1 MSASV
6 KNNLL
11 SSETKPPTK
20 LASSRS
26 RISKTTTKSSSDQST
41 SPGLNLENAAIN
53 KDNVAK
59 HVSGNNNILEL
70 PNLFKECITEVPLT
84 KSLFMEGYSQGSW
97 FLSDIP
103 CPSAFKDCDMMPP
116 PLPNDE
122 MSRLKHTLLIKS
134 NKNWLYKRQ
143 EINKLCLKAV
153 KHYQCQGC
161 AISLITEKKQVIMH
175 KINLNLSECSRFIS
189 FDGHTILSKDNL
201 FIADCNKDWRTKEN
215 PLVKGYPL
223 IATYSGVPIKYESKG
238 KSYNIGCFSLFNDT
252 TANNGR
258 LKNLDYLSKLSQ
270 RLMDLII
277 DSKDGAGEKEKKS
290 HSHKHQLFADS
301 GSATANK
308 LILQNMIGRATSQ
321 TSGLSLIFDKDG
333 SGTSYKPNH
342 QLYINYNLL
351 KEKQIEAAGS
361 EEVNKILNN
370 ITKPKRA
377 AYLFSKYIS
386 KKYGF
391 DYVAIIEL
399 RTSQKFAIEAKYCP
413 KKNVF
418 LTDELES
425 FEKLVCLDKKVLKS
439 RVLGGYG
446 CDLKEIGL
454 KNNKILFEA
463 TENDFG
469 LIYNKSDLDDK
480 NVDNFAFNS
489 AAFIPFARCDSELE
503 RRTKVDDFSLNSNE
517 SDAIELKTRS
527 PRPGNMSPG
536 GKSLYSPTSLTSKVK
551 QNQVDLKY
559 NFGCYFISCM
569 SFTKNKVTENDVDL
583 INKVFADTC
592 VYKKL
597 YKF

>member
-1 MSASV
+1 MSASI
-6 KNNLL
+6 KDNLL
-11 SSETKPPTK
+11 TTKAKIPTK
-20 LASSRS
+20 LASSPS
-26 RISKTTTKSSSDQST
+26 RTSKTSIKSPSDQST
-41 SPGLNLENAAIN
+41 SPELKLESEVIS

-59 HVSGNNNILEL
+59 HVSENSNILEL
-70 PNLFKECITEVPLT
+70 PNMSKNCIIEVPLT
-84 KSLFMEGYSQGSW
+84 KSLFIKGYSQGNWS
-97 FLSDIP
+97 LSDIP
-103 CPSAFKDCDMMPP
+103 CPRAFENCDMMPP
-116 PLPNDE
+116 PLPNNE
-122 MSRLKHTLLIKS
+122 MPRLKNTLLIKS
-134 NKNWLYKRQ
+134 HKNWLYKRQ

-189 FDGHTILSKDNL
+189 FDGHAILSKDNL
-201 FIADCNKDWRTKEN
+201 FIADCNEDWRTKEN
-215 PLVKGYPL
+215 PLVKGYPR
-223 IATYSGVPIKYESKG
+223 IATYSGVPIKYEVKG

-252 TANNGR
+252 TVNNER
-258 LKNLDYLSKLSQ
+258 LKDVDYLSKLSQ
-270 RLMDLII
+270 RLIDLII
-277 DSKDGAGEKEKKS
+277 DSKDGTAEKDKKS
-290 HSHKHQLFADS
+290 HGHQHQLFADS

-351 KEKQIEAAGS
+351 KEKKIEAAGS
-361 EEVNKILNN
+361 EEVKKILNN
-370 ITKPKRA
+370 TTKPKRA

-399 RTSQKFAIEAKYCP
+399 RTFQKFAIETKYCP

-446 CDLKEIGL
+446 CGLKDIGL

-469 LIYNKSDLDDK
+469 LIYNKSDLDGRNADT
-480 NVDNFAFNS
+480 FAFNS
-489 AAFIPFARCDSELE
+489 AAFVPFARCDGELE
-503 RRTKVDDFSLNSNE
+503 RRTKIDDFSLDSNGG
-517 SDAIELKTRS
+517 DAIEQKTKSQRS
-527 PRPGNMSPG
+527 GNISPG
-536 GKSLYSPTSLTSKVK
+536 GKTLYSPTSLTSKVK
-551 QNQVDLKY
+551 QNQVDLNY

-569 SFTKNKVTENDVDL
+569 SFTNEKVTENEVDL